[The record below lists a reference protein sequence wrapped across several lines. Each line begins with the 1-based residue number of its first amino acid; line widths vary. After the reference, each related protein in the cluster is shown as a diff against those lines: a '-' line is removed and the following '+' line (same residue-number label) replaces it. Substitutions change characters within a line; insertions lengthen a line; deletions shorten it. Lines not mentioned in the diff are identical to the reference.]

1 MFCSCVHLQVVF
13 NESNDAFQVVT
24 STSDIGGGKGR
35 LLLGTAVIISTTVL
49 HYNVLGMRKISSK
62 CKPLRKTT
70 QEENR

>member
-24 STSDIGGGKGR
+24 STSDIGGER
-35 LLLGTAVIISTTVL
+35 QIIIISTTVL